1 MKNAKNIRKTRR
13 KKSIRKNIFGTQ
25 AKPRLTVFRSNLHI
39 YGQIIDD
46 NSGKTLVSANSNSDE
61 VKNILS
67 GIEDLKGK
75 TTIAFAVGEVL
86 GKKAL
91 ESNLSE
97 IVFDRNG
104 YLYHGRVKSLAD
116 GVRKAGIKF

>member
-1 MKNAKNIRKTRR
+1 MKNAKDIRKTRR
-13 KKSIRKNIFGTQ
+13 KKSIRKNIFGTE

-46 NSGKTLVSANSNSDE
+46 NSGKTLASANSNSEE
-61 VKNILS
+61 VKNIIS
-67 GIEDLKGK
+67 DIKDLKGK
-75 TTIAFAVGEVL
+75 TSIAFAVGKVL